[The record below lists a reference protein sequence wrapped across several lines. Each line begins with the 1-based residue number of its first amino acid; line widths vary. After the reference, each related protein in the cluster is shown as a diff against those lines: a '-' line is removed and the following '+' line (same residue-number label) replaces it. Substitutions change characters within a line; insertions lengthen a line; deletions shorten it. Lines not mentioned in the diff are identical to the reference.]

1 MGCSVPSSSAMAM
14 EENKA
19 TKDSDPQA
27 NRRWTAERRRRY
39 YAGLGIPTQD
49 DGDGEMIPTDEAW
62 KQMYQRDL
70 ERARA
75 YNRRYYEKDKA
86 SIKAGR
92 QAYSRQYSATPHGKA
107 VRKEYRATARG
118 KARMKEAQRKY
129 RASPRGKATRKKC
142 DAAYY
147 QDKKKKDALYY
158 QIVRETKS
166 YEGYEGGRS
175 MRPQARARPRRRR
188 PRPPDA
194 TGQGGRVGGR
204 PAGARP
210 VKRRPMTTVFAYRP
224 NEATG
229 MGKNTGLVGGLPRAP
244 WRADD
249 RL

>member
-1 MGCSVPSSSAMAM
+1 MAM
-14 EENKA
+14 KEKKA

-27 NRRWTAERRRRY
+27 NRRWIAERRRRY

-49 DGDGEMIPTDEAW
+49 DGDGEIIPTDEAW

-75 YNRRYYEKDKA
+75 YNRRYYEKNKA
-86 SIKAGR
+86 SIKARR

-158 QIVRETKS
+158 NIVREKKA
-166 YEGYEGGRS
+166 
-175 MRPQARARPRRRR
+175 MRAVKAGDPCGHRPGLALDDAVLALQTPQAKG
-188 PRPPDA
+188 D
-194 TGQGGRVGGR
+194 
-204 PAGARP
+204 
-210 VKRRPMTTVFAYRP
+210 
-224 NEATG
+224 E
-229 MGKNTGLVGGLPRAP
+229 LV
-244 WRADD
+244 DD
-249 RL
+249 PQVLAQSNVVQ

>member
-1 MGCSVPSSSAMAM
+1 MAM
-14 EENKA
+14 KEKKA

-49 DGDGEMIPTDEAW
+49 DGDGEIIPTDEAW

-75 YNRRYYEKDKA
+75 YNRRYYEKNKA
-86 SIKAGR
+86 SIKARR

-129 RASPRGKATRKKC
+129 RATPRGKATKKKS

-147 QDKKKKDALYY
+147 KAMKAMK
-158 QIVRETKS
+158 
-166 YEGYEGGRS
+166 
-175 MRPQARARPRRRR
+175 
-188 PRPPDA
+188 
-194 TGQGGRVGGR
+194 
-204 PAGARP
+204 AGARAMSLGELAKI
-210 VKRRPMTTVFAYRP
+210 VTQSCV
-224 NEATG
+224 EAKG
-229 MGKNTGLVGGLPRAP
+229 DELV
-244 WRADD
+244 DD
-249 RL
+249 PQVLAQSNAVQ